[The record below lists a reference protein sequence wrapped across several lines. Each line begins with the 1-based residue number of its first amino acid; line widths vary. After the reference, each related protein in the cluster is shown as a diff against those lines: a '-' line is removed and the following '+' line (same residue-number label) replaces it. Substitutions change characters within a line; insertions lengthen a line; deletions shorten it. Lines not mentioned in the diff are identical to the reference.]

1 MAKAPEIPQT
11 DPAEIE
17 ILIERLKDNKL
28 EKRDVELI
36 ERLLRTVMVLV
47 GLLQRKNMSIK
58 RLRDLIFGRHTEKWK
73 AAGKAEEKPEGN
85 EAIDAVRESDRNEK
99 SQRDGRV
106 GCQRTRTQGD
116 ESISWSAE
124 GGVSSRT
131 IQWWRSMS
139 RRRLSRPAL

>member
-1 MAKAPEIPQT
+1 MAKDPEIPQT

-58 RLRDLIFGRHTEKWK
+58 RLRDLIFGRHTEKRK
-73 AAGKAEEKPEGN
+73 ATGSGKEEEKPEGN
-85 EAIDAVRESDRNEK
+85 EAIDAVTERNSGVAAAILSTASVAGSLIHQSSEH
-99 SQRDGRV
+99 
-106 GCQRTRTQGD
+106 
-116 ESISWSAE
+116 SISAKAE
-124 GGVSSRT
+124 RNSRVL
-131 IQWWRSMS
+131 
-139 RRRLSRPAL
+139 RLSRRGKIDLFNC